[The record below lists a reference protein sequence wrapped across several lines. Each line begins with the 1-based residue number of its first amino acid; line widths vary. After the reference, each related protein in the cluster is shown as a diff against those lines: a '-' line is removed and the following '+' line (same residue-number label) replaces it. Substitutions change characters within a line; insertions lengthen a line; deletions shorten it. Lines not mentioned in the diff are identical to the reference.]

1 MVFCKH
7 GREVPKSQIAF
18 SWRAFHGTIEFRVV
32 TRAVVYGVWSN
43 VEFYGRGGC
52 PSYCHYR
59 IFLWARTMVFGR
71 ECIVMYVFS
80 LDLMKA

>member
-18 SWRAFHGTIEFRVV
+18 SCRAFHETIEFRVV

-43 VEFYGRGGC
+43 VEFYGRGAAQVIAILGF
-52 PSYCHYR
+52 SYGPGPWY
-59 IFLWARTMVFGR
+59 LVGN
-71 ECIVMYVFS
+71 VS
-80 LDLMKA
+80 